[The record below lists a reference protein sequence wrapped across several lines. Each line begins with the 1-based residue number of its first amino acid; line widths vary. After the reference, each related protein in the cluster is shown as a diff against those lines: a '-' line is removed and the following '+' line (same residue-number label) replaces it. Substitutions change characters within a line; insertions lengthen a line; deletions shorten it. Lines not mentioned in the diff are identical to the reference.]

1 MLLGK
6 HGYSKGN
13 LPTGMIIGVCKHE
26 NCLKVNEN
34 NGMQAILQSLSGN
47 DYFLG
52 DNKLGGYA
60 WEVKDMQLLDD
71 FIPAKGKH
79 GSWEPG

>member
-1 MLLGK
+1 MK
-6 HGYSKGN
+6 
-13 LPTGMIIGVCKHE
+13 
-26 NCLKVNEN
+26 
-34 NGMQAILQSLSGN
+34 MQAILQSLSGN

-52 DNKLGGYA
+52 DYKLEGYA

-71 FIPAKGKH
+71 FIPVKGKH